1 MEQLPQCYESTVEQK
16 LNDTIT
22 QGALIIKKDDD
33 VTLVHMWVK
42 HSVKTGDHEIG
53 ILSNEAPSQ
62 QQLT

>member
-22 QGALIIKKDDD
+22 QGTLIIKKDDD

-42 HSVKTGDHEIG
+42 HSVKTGDHVIG
-53 ILSNEAPSQ
+53 ILSN
-62 QQLT
+62 